1 MKKNIYQ
8 KCSRMTAVLLAA
20 AMLLTGCGGSGDTP
34 SASEKAESTTRES
47 TDTTKETDS
56 ADAKKDTEKQL
67 KALEEAVR
75 QEQETGGKTAKKHRE
90 SSSAAAKESHPLAS
104 FLIGLVLL
112 GAGIF
117 WVLNSFV
124 VSFSWGSLWGG
135 FGMNT
140 SLATGL
146 MLVPLL
152 IGIGLLFFLDR
163 KWIGW
168 VVTAIGLLAILVT
181 LLTSVRFRPVSAS
194 LWQYVVMF
202 GMIAAGCGLVARGL
216 LKSRD

>member
-1 MKKNIYQ
+1 MK
-8 KCSRMTAVLLAA
+8 
-20 AMLLTGCGGSGDTP
+20 
-34 SASEKAESTTRES
+34 E
-47 TDTTKETDS
+47 
-56 ADAKKDTEKQL
+56 KDTEKQL

-168 VVTAIGLLAILVT
+168 VVTAIGLQIGRAHV
-181 LLTSVRFRPVSAS
+181 
-194 LWQYVVMF
+194 
-202 GMIAAGCGLVARGL
+202 
-216 LKSRD
+216 

>member
-1 MKKNIYQ
+1 
-8 KCSRMTAVLLAA
+8 MTNA
-20 AMLLTGCGGSGDTP
+20 
-34 SASEKAESTTRES
+34 
-47 TDTTKETDS
+47 
-56 ADAKKDTEKQL
+56 EKQL
-67 KALEEAVR
+67 KEMEEQMRREQASQKQEKQGRSAKPYAV
-75 QEQETGGKTAKKHRE
+75 K
-90 SSSAAAKESHPLAS
+90 KESHPLAS

-112 GAGIF
+112 GAGIY

-124 VSFSWGSLWGG
+124 
-135 FGMNT
+135 

-168 VVTAIGLLAILVT
+168 VVVAIGLLAILVT
-181 LLTSVRFRPVSAS
+181 LLTSVRFRPITAS

>member
-1 MKKNIYQ
+1 MIGVVVEADIAVTENFQHIPDPAV
-8 KCSRMTAVLLAA
+8 TAAVVLKAVRTGTKLAA
-20 AMLLTGCGGSGDTP
+20 VYRHIVLFRKRRVPCHALFQIVPIQHFHRIHIPHVHAG
-34 SASEKAESTTRES
+34 
-47 TDTTKETDS
+47 TDNGIGILGVH
-56 ADAKKDTEKQL
+56 L
-67 KALEEAVR
+67 KI
-75 QEQETGGKTAKKHRE
+75 TAC
-90 SSSAAAKESHPLAS
+90 
-104 FLIGLVLL
+104 LI
-112 GAGIF
+112 A
-117 WVLNSFV
+117 

>member
-1 MKKNIYQ
+1 
-8 KCSRMTAVLLAA
+8 MTNA
-20 AMLLTGCGGSGDTP
+20 
-34 SASEKAESTTRES
+34 
-47 TDTTKETDS
+47 
-56 ADAKKDTEKQL
+56 EKQL
-67 KALEEAVR
+67 KEMEEQMRREQASQKQEKQGRSAKPYAV
-75 QEQETGGKTAKKHRE
+75 K
-90 SSSAAAKESHPLAS
+90 KESHPLAS

-112 GAGIF
+112 GAGIY

-146 MLVPLL
+146 MLVPFL

-168 VVTAIGLLAILVT
+168 VVVAIGLLAILVT
-181 LLTSVRFRPVSAS
+181 LLTSVRFRPITAS

>member
-1 MKKNIYQ
+1 
-8 KCSRMTAVLLAA
+8 MTNA
-20 AMLLTGCGGSGDTP
+20 
-34 SASEKAESTTRES
+34 
-47 TDTTKETDS
+47 
-56 ADAKKDTEKQL
+56 EKQL
-67 KALEEAVR
+67 KEMEEQMRREQASQKKEKQGRSAKPYAV
-75 QEQETGGKTAKKHRE
+75 K
-90 SSSAAAKESHPLAS
+90 KESHPLAS

-112 GAGIF
+112 GAGIY

-135 FGMNT
+135 FGMNA

-168 VVTAIGLLAILVT
+168 VVVAIGLLAILVT
-181 LLTSVRFRPVSAS
+181 LLTSVRFRPITAS

>member
-1 MKKNIYQ
+1 
-8 KCSRMTAVLLAA
+8 MTNA
-20 AMLLTGCGGSGDTP
+20 
-34 SASEKAESTTRES
+34 
-47 TDTTKETDS
+47 
-56 ADAKKDTEKQL
+56 EKQL
-67 KALEEAVR
+67 KEMEEQMRREQASQKQEKQGRSAKPYAV
-75 QEQETGGKTAKKHRE
+75 K
-90 SSSAAAKESHPLAS
+90 KESHPLAS

-112 GAGIF
+112 GAGIY

-124 VSFSWGSLWGG
+124 VSFSWGSLLGG

-168 VVTAIGLLAILVT
+168 VVVAIGAVSSNHGIAVAVCGHVRHDRRRLRSGGTGLAEEQGLRQHCAKF
-181 LLTSVRFRPVSAS
+181 VR
-194 LWQYVVMF
+194 
-202 GMIAAGCGLVARGL
+202 
-216 LKSRD
+216 

>member
-1 MKKNIYQ
+1 MK
-8 KCSRMTAVLLAA
+8 
-20 AMLLTGCGGSGDTP
+20 
-34 SASEKAESTTRES
+34 E
-47 TDTTKETDS
+47 
-56 ADAKKDTEKQL
+56 KDTEKQL

-168 VVTAIGLLAILVT
+168 AVSSGVGFAVAVCGHVRHDRSRLRSGGERAAEKQRLRERRNRLCTTFPEKGVWFCGTARLFL
-181 LLTSVRFRPVSAS
+181 
-194 LWQYVVMF
+194 
-202 GMIAAGCGLVARGL
+202 
-216 LKSRD
+216 

>member
-1 MKKNIYQ
+1 M
-8 KCSRMTAVLLAA
+8 
-20 AMLLTGCGGSGDTP
+20 
-34 SASEKAESTTRES
+34 
-47 TDTTKETDS
+47 
-56 ADAKKDTEKQL
+56 
-67 KALEEAVR
+67 
-75 QEQETGGKTAKKHRE
+75 
-90 SSSAAAKESHPLAS
+90 
-104 FLIGLVLL
+104 
-112 GAGIF
+112 
-117 WVLNSFV
+117 LNSFV

-146 MLVPLL
+146 M
-152 IGIGLLFFLDR
+152 FFLDR